1 MGLTLA
7 TRRPREWPVW
17 VIFDLCD
24 ALPRTAGLPSTAERP
39 ALVKRFD
46 GLPPDSSRASQ
57 MPAAE
62 EVSRCCRKIYLSGI
76 ALLRLIWGWRSSR
89 VGFAV
94 DCNGQARLIP
104 GTAPWRMGC

>member
-1 MGLTLA
+1 MGGEPPL
-7 TRRPREWPVW
+7 R
-17 VIFDLCD
+17 VILDLCD
-24 ALPRTAGLPSTAERP
+24 ALPPTAGLPSTAERP

-94 DCNGQARLIP
+94 DCNGQAREGKLCPEGWTLTPFP
-104 GTAPWRMGC
+104 G